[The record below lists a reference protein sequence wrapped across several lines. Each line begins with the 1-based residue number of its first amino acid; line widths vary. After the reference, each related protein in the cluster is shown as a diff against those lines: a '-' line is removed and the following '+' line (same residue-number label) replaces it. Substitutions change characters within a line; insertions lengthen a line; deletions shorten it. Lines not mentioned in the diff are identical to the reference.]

1 MKIMMQTVKQNDKDK
16 QLISQ
21 SQALLILLEQPE
33 TTRVKPQDKF
43 NQVSPK
49 WLQAGIDGNGW
60 LPPRSSV
67 WRRTPTNKLKL
78 PQYLLTCNLT
88 STPLSYGQA
97 QTVVLAPHPAT
108 RHKGYSRNIKP
119 HKSEQLELRRYGIE
133 VQKECESSLKQT
145 NPKPVRIPPQCRRHF
160 RKGCPQNPRKQ
171 HREQKGGQIQVLESR
186 HGTEVLGGAPHNHPS
201 LRSERRSSTKP
212 LNQHNR
218 ETRLEGNTRQEKR
231 RSRRVTVSGES
242 QISDLTQIR
251 AQTVTTSRSKGSRV
265 NFNSSHLASVPERS
279 KDALLSVRSDGEAPS
294 NPEQP
299 NREERRGGDNKGERR
314 YQKRENQETRGDRI
328 YGPATARKLRRWRA
342 RGRES

>member
-1 MKIMMQTVKQNDKDK
+1 DKDK

-88 STPLSYGQA
+88 STPRSFWLLIRPRDTKDTAEISSHTKASNWSLGGRELKCRRRDIFA
-97 QTVVLAPHPAT
+97 RVVLKT
-108 RHKGYSRNIKP
+108 LGNSI
-119 HKSEQLELRRYGIE
+119 
-133 VQKECESSLKQT
+133 
-145 NPKPVRIPPQCRRHF
+145 
-160 RKGCPQNPRKQ
+160 
-171 HREQKGGQIQVLESR
+171 ESR
-186 HGTEVLGGAPHNHPS
+186 KEDKYRFWSHAMVVVIRPKG
-201 LRSERRSSTKP
+201 
-212 LNQHNR
+212 QR
-218 ETRLEGNTRQEKR
+218 ETRLEGDTRQEKR

-299 NREERRGGDNKGERR
+299 NKEERRGGDNKGERR

>member
-1 MKIMMQTVKQNDKDK
+1 M
-16 QLISQ
+16 
-21 SQALLILLEQPE
+21 

-78 PQYLLTCNLT
+78 PQRSFWLLIRPRDTKDT
-88 STPLSYGQA
+88 A
-97 QTVVLAPHPAT
+97 E
-108 RHKGYSRNIKP
+108 I
-119 HKSEQLELRRYGIE
+119 
-133 VQKECESSLKQT
+133 SSHTKASNWSL
-145 NPKPVRIPPQCRRHF
+145 
-160 RKGCPQNPRKQ
+160 G
-171 HREQKGGQIQVLESR
+171 
-186 HGTEVLGGAPHNHPS
+186 GTEVLGGAPHNHPS

>member
-1 MKIMMQTVKQNDKDK
+1 DKDK

-78 PQYLLTCNLT
+78 PQRSFWLLIRPRDTKDTAEISSHTKASNWSL
-88 STPLSYGQA
+88 GGDIFA
-97 QTVVLAPHPAT
+97 RVVLKT
-108 RHKGYSRNIKP
+108 LGNSI
-119 HKSEQLELRRYGIE
+119 
-133 VQKECESSLKQT
+133 
-145 NPKPVRIPPQCRRHF
+145 
-160 RKGCPQNPRKQ
+160 
-171 HREQKGGQIQVLESR
+171 ESR
-186 HGTEVLGGAPHNHPS
+186 KEDKYRFWSHAMVVVIRPKG
-201 LRSERRSSTKP
+201 
-212 LNQHNR
+212 QR
-218 ETRLEGNTRQEKR
+218 ETRLEGDTRQEKR

-299 NREERRGGDNKGERR
+299 NKEERRGGDNKGERR